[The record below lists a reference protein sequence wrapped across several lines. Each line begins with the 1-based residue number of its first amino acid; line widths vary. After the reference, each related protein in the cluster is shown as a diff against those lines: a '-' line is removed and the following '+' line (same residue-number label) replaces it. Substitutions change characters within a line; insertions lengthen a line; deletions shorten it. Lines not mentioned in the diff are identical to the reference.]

1 MINGDYKDS
10 SSWTCST
17 AIWILRVGTA
27 IPARSRDCKNTR
39 MYSFVRDRG
48 VGGTYLLIEEG
59 KLYATSANQYIR
71 TTQKRDRI
79 DLVERTIQLSNDTD
93 RFCDRNGNVTA
104 VGSPDWADAGW
115 SANIPNP
122 VEACGNCSSSA
133 NIQATCIDEDPAG
146 DGTQPPVIYARS
158 RVADLHGRK
167 WITNT
172 SGDDYVDF
180 VTPRYRNLR
189 EGEERKT
196 RSKKQEVRSK
206 KRKKDD
212 GKSEHKRQ

>member
-1 MINGDYKDS
+1 MVDTK
-10 SSWTCST
+10 
-17 AIWILRVGTA
+17 RVDDITGIIEIRRHGHA
-27 IPARSRDCKNTR
+27 ARRYGFYAWGQRYRPEPGLQKNTR

-180 VTPRYRNLR
+180 VTPR
-189 EGEERKT
+189 
-196 RSKKQEVRSK
+196 
-206 KRKKDD
+206 
-212 GKSEHKRQ
+212 